1 MLESITLT
9 VKFAVPLGPAG
20 APLIVPEE
28 LRVSPGGSV
37 PALTVNVSAP
47 APPVLAIA
55 WLYAVPSTP
64 AGSVVVV
71 IAGAALTVIVKVAVF
86 AVSETDVAVI
96 TAVPAAPFAL

>member
-1 MLESITLT
+1 
-9 VKFAVPLGPAG
+9 
-20 APLIVPEE
+20 
-28 LRVSPGGSV
+28 
-37 PALTVNVSAP
+37 
-47 APPVLAIA
+47 LAIA

-71 IAGAALTVIVKVAVF
+71 IVGAALTVIVKVAVF